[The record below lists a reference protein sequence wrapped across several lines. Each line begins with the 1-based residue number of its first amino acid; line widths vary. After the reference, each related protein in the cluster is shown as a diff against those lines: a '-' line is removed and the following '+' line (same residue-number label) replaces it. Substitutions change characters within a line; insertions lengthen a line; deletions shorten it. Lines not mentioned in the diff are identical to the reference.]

1 MPRPALFALL
11 ALLFLPGACSS
22 TGLVRATDAGTDTG
36 GNPITCFESSAPN
49 QGCIDCVKAMCPSQL
64 AAAESGC
71 ADLFACECPGGYYVP
86 SLAESC
92 AAKAQE
98 ASCTSPASAFGQC
111 EAQSCGGECTTA
123 SSSSSGG

>member
-1 MPRPALFALL
+1 MPRPFLSALPALL
-11 ALLFLPGACSS
+11 LLAVACSS
-22 TGLVRATDAGTDTG
+22 TGLVRATDAGTDAG
-36 GNPITCFESSAPN
+36 GNPDTCFESSAPN

-71 ADLFACECPGGYYVP
+71 TDLFACECPGGYYVP
-86 SLAESC
+86 GLAPSC

-111 EAQSCGGECTTA
+111 EAQSCGSECTTA
-123 SSSSSGG
+123 SGSSSGG

>member
-1 MPRPALFALL
+1 MSRPALFRLL
-11 ALLFLPGACSS
+11 PLLLPAVACSS
-22 TGLVRATDAGTDTG
+22 TGLVRTSDAGSDAA

-71 ADLFACECPGGYYVP
+71 TDLFACECPGGYYVP
-86 SLAESC
+86 GLAESC
-92 AAKAQE
+92 APKAQE
-98 ASCTSPASAFGQC
+98 ASCTSPAAAFGQC

-123 SSSSSGG
+123 SSGSSGG